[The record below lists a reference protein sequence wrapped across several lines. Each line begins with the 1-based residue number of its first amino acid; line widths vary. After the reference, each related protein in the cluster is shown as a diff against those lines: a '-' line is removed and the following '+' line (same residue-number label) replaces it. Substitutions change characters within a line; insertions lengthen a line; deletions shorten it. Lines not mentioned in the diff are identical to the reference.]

1 MRRLWRILAGNGDL
15 RLLLAAN
22 LISLTGD
29 WILRTGLAYQV
40 YVLTGSTLASAGSV
54 LASLL
59 PQIALGSV
67 AGVYADRWDRRR
79 TMILT
84 NVLMVVALLPLLAVQ
99 HAGQVWL
106 VYLVIAVQ
114 SCLAP
119 FFTSAEAALVPSLV
133 AEDHLVTVNS
143 LNGQARDLARLLG
156 AALGGVIAATGGIAL
171 LSLADMTTFALAVG
185 LLWRIR
191 PQARSRSVT
200 RPHVLREWADGMRV
214 GLSSRVLRVFLAFTL
229 ITGVGEAIMG
239 TLIAPF
245 ARDVL
250 GGDARAFGVLM
261 AAQAVGGIVGGIAAT
276 LTGHRFAPR
285 AMFGWGTLAFGAL
298 DLVLF
303 LYPLAG
309 HAFWPAP
316 ALIALVGLPAAFLT
330 AGGTTV
336 FQNATTDDHRG
347 RVFGAMAAAN
357 GAAMLLGTIAA
368 GTLGERVG
376 ILPILAAQGAAY
388 CLAGVVLLLA
398 LPTPPPPTPHQHH
411 HCGAAPGR
419 GETVTRVRRRDLEP
433 QP

>member
-1 MRRLWRILAGNGDL
+1 MRRLWRILASNGDL

-79 TMILT
+79 TMVVT
-84 NVLMVVALLPLLAVQ
+84 NLLMVVALLPLLAVQ

-106 VYLVIAVQ
+106 VYLVIAVH

-133 AEDHLVTVNS
+133 SDDHLVTVNS
-143 LNGQARDLARLLG
+143 LNGQARDVARLVG
-156 AALGGVIAATGGIAL
+156 AALGGVIAAIGGIAL
-171 LSLADMTTFALAVG
+171 LSLADMMTFALAAG

-191 PQARSRSVT
+191 TRPRSGSAM
-200 RPHVLREWADGMRV
+200 RPHVLREWVDGMRIGV
-214 GLSSRVLRVFLAFTL
+214 SSRVLRVFLAFTV
-229 ITGVGEAIMG
+229 ITGIGEAIMG

-245 ARDVL
+245 VHDVL
-250 GGDARAFGVLM
+250 GGDARAFGVIM
-261 AAQAVGGIVGGIAAT
+261 AAQAVGGIVGGLIAT
-276 LTGHRFAPR
+276 LVGHHFTPR

-303 LYPLAG
+303 LYPLAT
-309 HAFWPAP
+309 HALWPAP
-316 ALIALVGLPAAFLT
+316 VLIALVGLPAAFLT
-330 AGGTTV
+330 AGGMTV

-347 RVFGAMAAAN
+347 RVFGAMAAVN

-368 GTLGERVG
+368 GTLGERIG
-376 ILPILAAQGAAY
+376 ILPVLAAQGAAY
-388 CLAGVVLLLA
+388 CLAGLVVLLA
-398 LPTPPPPTPHQHH
+398 LPIPPPMQRQRPRHE
-411 HCGAAPGR
+411 AA
-419 GETVTRVRRRDLEP
+419 TA
-433 QP
+433 